1 LVAIELADRS
11 LDLDLCHAAALLVRV
26 CGCSRLIDCAGGSCP
41 GPGGFRTSCIGGAGR
56 AADARPCPGAGLHGR
71 MAEGPHR
78 PARLHGAPRMAAA
91 KKSTGDA
98 EIPDASVYAEE
109 FTEEVWAYE
118 PAGPK
123 LSSRLVAE
131 FVGTLALVLIGVG
144 TALTTPQGIAVF
156 VGLGFGLVI
165 LAGVAAVGPI
175 SGAHFNPAVTLG
187 ALIAGRIRAADA
199 LYYVVA
205 QVLGGIVGAAVL
217 VAIYANNPVN
227 PPIKQFISG
236 AAMGYSQHSP

>member
-1 LVAIELADRS
+1 DAQVVVLEVDVEIGVDQALLDELPDDPRHLVAIELDDRS

-26 CGCSRLIDCAGGSCP
+26 CDCSRLIDCAGGSCP

-78 PARLHGAPRMAAA
+78 PARLKGETRMAAA

-118 PAGPK
+118 PVGPK
-123 LSSRLVAE
+123 LSTRLVAE
-131 FVGTLALVLIGVG
+131 FVGTLALVLVGVG
-144 TALTTPQGIAVF
+144 IALIATGGLPIS
-156 VGLGFGLVI
+156 VGFGFGLVI
-165 LAGVAAVGPI
+165 LAGVATAGHV
-175 SGAHFNPAVTLG
+175 SGAHFNPAVTLA

-199 LYYVVA
+199 LYYAIA
-205 QVLGGIVGAAVL
+205 QVLGGA
-217 VAIYANNPVN
+217 
-227 PPIKQFISG
+227 
-236 AAMGYSQHSP
+236 